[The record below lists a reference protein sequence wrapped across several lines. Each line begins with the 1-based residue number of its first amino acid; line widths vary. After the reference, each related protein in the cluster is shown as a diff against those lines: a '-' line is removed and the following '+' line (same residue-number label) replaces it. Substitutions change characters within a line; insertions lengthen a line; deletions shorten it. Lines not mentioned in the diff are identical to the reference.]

1 MSRGFGAPV
10 RYVCIWDG
18 IRSITNPQSA
28 DRASMPIETD
38 RLLLG
43 HCGACETA
51 IPTDRLLITY
61 TTPEGWPRM
70 YADCPSCGEVVRPV

>member
-1 MSRGFGAPV
+1 
-10 RYVCIWDG
+10 
-18 IRSITNPQSA
+18 
-28 DRASMPIETD
+28 MPIETD

-43 HCGACETA
+43 HCADCESP

-70 YADCPSCGEVVRPV
+70 YADCPSCGDVVRPV